1 MLTQG
6 QKDGYKVIFI
16 NVKHIF
22 NSEYAKNI
30 RTYLDNISIVKSNTG
45 EELFEVFRACYWE

>member
-30 RTYLDNISIVKSNTG
+30 RTYLDNISIVKPNTG